1 MMWLSLLIL
10 MVMLRDV
17 VVTYRNVVMAIVGFW
32 KDVFYAMDPNTL
44 LGLNDCLLEDNT
56 KLVI

>member
-1 MMWLSLLIL
+1 MMWLSLLLL

-32 KDVFYAMDPNTL
+32 KDVFFVMDPNTL
-44 LGLNDCLLEDNT
+44 SGLNDCSLEDKT
-56 KLVI
+56 RLVI